1 MSFYSGKR
9 VCVLGGAGMIGR
21 ELVLALLW
29 EGADVAVL
37 DDFSR
42 GNSRIPGV
50 WYQPA
55 ASAADEHN
63 LAYAFTRPQ
72 TTASPIFAI
81 FNLAAKVAGVKYNS
95 QHHHDMFQANIPLQ
109 TVPVRIAGELG
120 VPHFLQV
127 SSVCVYSPDHNH
139 PAIERNG
146 TVDSPHPAN
155 QGYSWAKRMGEQ
167 AVWWDRGLPHSVIVR
182 PSNVFGLYDYF
193 DEKAH
198 VIPSL
203 IKKVLAPGD
212 TITMQSPPDTSREF
226 IYARDAALG
235 MMAALEHGEHKGV
248 YNLGTHGE
256 TCVTLQELLATIMAL
271 AGVDKRVEWV
281 GGIESGDPARW
292 SDCTKIHGLGWSHQ
306 ASLVDGLREV
316 IEWYKNSHP

>member
-1 MSFYSGKR
+1 MGFYDGKH
-9 VCVLGGAGMIGR
+9 CVITGGAGMIGR
-21 ELVLALLW
+21 ELCLALLAA
-29 EGADVAVL
+29 GARVTVI
-37 DDFSR
+37 DDLSR
-42 GNSRIPGV
+42 GQNEVSGTELLCMNAAIP
-50 WYQPA
+50 A
-55 ASAADEHN
+55 N
-63 LAYAFTRPQ
+63 LSYLCKRSYP
-72 TTASPIFAI
+72 SVFAI

-109 TVPVRIAGELG
+109 TVPVRVAGELG

-139 PAIERNG
+139 PAVERNG

-155 QGYSWAKRMGEQ
+155 LGYSWAKRMGEQ
-167 AVWWDRGLPHSVIVR
+167 AVWWDKSLPHAVIVR

-226 IYARDAALG
+226 IFARDAALG

-292 SDCTKIHGLGWSHQ
+292 SDCTKIHKLGWTHQ
-306 ASLVDGLREV
+306 TSLVDGLREV
-316 IEWYKNSHP
+316 IEWYKTTIQ